1 MEITYESI
9 KPIIIH
15 EELQDQM
22 MVVHFKAA
30 GQDNHIEGRG
40 ALKLETK
47 KVVANAA
54 AGAVKNGVIHQ
65 VIRFLGGLVGGA
77 VGGAAG
83 NVARSATRETGR
95 AVVNQVDSN
104 KDMISQVS
112 DTPENRQAAAV
123 EAFKS
128 LSGFYEW
135 DAGAGKWKALVQAK
149 S

>member
-22 MVVHFKAA
+22 MVVHFKAD

-40 ALKLETK
+40 SLPLATK

-54 AGAVKNGVIHQ
+54 AGAVKQGVIHQ
-65 VIRFLGGLVGGA
+65 VISFLGGLVGGA

-83 NVARSATRETGR
+83 SVASSATRQTGR
-95 AVVNQVDSN
+95 AAANQAGANKDVMSQVD
-104 KDMISQVS
+104 
-112 DTPENRQAAAV
+112 DTPENRQAAVV
-123 EAFKS
+123 EAFKT
-128 LSGFYEW
+128 LSAFYEW
-135 DAGAGKWKALVQAK
+135 DEGAGKWKTKGHA
-149 S
+149 SS